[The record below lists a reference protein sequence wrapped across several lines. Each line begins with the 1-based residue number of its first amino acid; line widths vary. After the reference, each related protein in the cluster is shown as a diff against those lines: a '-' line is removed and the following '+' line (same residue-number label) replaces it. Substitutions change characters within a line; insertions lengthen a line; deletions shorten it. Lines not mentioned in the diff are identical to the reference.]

1 MEHLDFLLA
10 WLAQQVQDPA
20 HHTWRSRPSC
30 RFRSTARARLPTYAA
45 YVARERLVRLVYAG
59 AQHRATSRSSTSSSR
74 PRSGRPPS
82 VTRSAIQS
90 RHRRSTVSSIQ
101 FHHWGRAGNYSTST
115 TTQSKFG
122 GDLAA
127 LMRELEEKDPQ
138 QDTLTKR
145 RHGAAQHYTVRWAE
159 LRTYL
164 QETARYDSNAECGLQ
179 LCWTSTLR

>member
-1 MEHLDFLLA
+1 MSHG
-10 WLAQQVQDPA
+10 
-20 HHTWRSRPSC
+20 
-30 RFRSTARARLPTYAA
+30 ARYNQGIDVPQS
-45 YVARERLVRLVYAG
+45 VP
-59 AQHRATSRSSTSSSR
+59 SSSIT
-74 PRSGRPPS
+74 G
-82 VTRSAIQS
+82 
-90 RHRRSTVSSIQ
+90 
-101 FHHWGRAGNYSTST
+101 WRAGNYSTST

-164 QETARYDSNAECGLQ
+164 QETARYDPNAECGLQ
-179 LCWTSTLR
+179 LCWTSTWR